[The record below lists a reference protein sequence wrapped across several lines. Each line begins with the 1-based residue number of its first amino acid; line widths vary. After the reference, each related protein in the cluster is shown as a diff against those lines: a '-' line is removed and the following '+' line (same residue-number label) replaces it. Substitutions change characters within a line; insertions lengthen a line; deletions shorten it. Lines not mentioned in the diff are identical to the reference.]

1 MNLTKPSLQ
10 YASIVLFSAVLLFAC
25 RKTASD
31 TNEPGIINPVDTVL
45 VSKLFERLQFN
56 NPVKRG
62 ASAPGILTHS
72 SLRKSF
78 KDTLHLV
85 DAVKIPVEFL
95 HMDTTKNVAGLYV
108 SYQGG
113 SFYYVAAE
121 LQEAEENDT
130 VSVILIGFDPTDLE
144 LPVSFNI
151 TLTPYDKT
159 GRPIDQIT
167 VPVKM
172 DKSNDDPNKPGICGL
187 DLPPGD
193 YWNWSMSYILDKDID
208 KGYSFMNYPNKVHG
222 AGGQFIKGC
231 CKDGKSFYNT
241 ICAVDTASQRRLH
254 FPTFFQFPEESFNF
268 SSNGTYDRTTIQE
281 TANPNPPASN
291 FCGNGKGVVDFKSSI
306 VIYIGKWS
314 ITSVTVPTD
323 LKFFYT
329 KRNYLTLQTTSS
341 SGGGGYGNPGG
352 ILHYLDCR
360 YLMLILPDREG
371 GGQHLYKIYKRKGPN
386 NPEWFL
392 MT

>member
-1 MNLTKPSLQ
+1 MKLPKPLLLS
-10 YASIVLFSAVLLFAC
+10 ASIAIFCSVLLFAC
-25 RKTASD
+25 RKTASG
-31 TNEPGIINPVDTVL
+31 TNEPGSVSPADTVN

-56 NPVKRG
+56 NPLKRG
-62 ASAPGILTHS
+62 AKAPGISTHS
-72 SLRKSF
+72 SLKKSF

-95 HMDTTKNVAGLYV
+95 HEDTTKNVAGLYV
-108 SYQGG
+108 SYEGG
-113 SFYYVAAE
+113 SFYYVAPE
-121 LQEAEENDT
+121 LQEAEANDT
-130 VSVILIGFDPTDLE
+130 VSVILMGFDPTGLK
-144 LPVSFNI
+144 LPLSFNI
-151 TLTPYDKT
+151 TLTPYDKS

-167 VPVKM
+167 VPVKIEP
-172 DKSNDDPNKPGICGL
+172 SNDDPNKPGLCGL

-193 YWNWSMSYILDKDID
+193 YWDWSMSYILDKNID

-231 CKDGKSFYNT
+231 CKDGKSFYN
-241 ICAVDTASQRRLH
+241 INCAGDVLSQRSLH

-268 SSNGTYDRTTIQE
+268 SSDGSYDRSTIQV
-281 TANPNPPASN
+281 TANPDPTTSN
-291 FCGNGKGVVDFKSSI
+291 FCGSGEGVVDLKSTI
-306 VIYIGKWS
+306 VLYLGKWS
-314 ITSVTVPTD
+314 IRSVTIPAD

-329 KRNYLTLQTTSS
+329 TRNYITLQTTSS
-341 SGGGGYGNPGG
+341 SGGGYGNPGG

-360 YLMLILPDREG
+360 YLMLIQPDNEG

-386 NPEWFL
+386 NPDWFL